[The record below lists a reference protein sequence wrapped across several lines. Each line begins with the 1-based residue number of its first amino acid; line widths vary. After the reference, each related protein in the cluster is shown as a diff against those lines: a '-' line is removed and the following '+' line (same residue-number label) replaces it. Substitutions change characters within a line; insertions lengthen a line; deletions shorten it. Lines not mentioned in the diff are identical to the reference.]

1 MTDADSPFDEWRTIM
16 QLGRL
21 IKSNNEIENGK
32 MFSYR
37 WNLTSK
43 FMVRL
48 ENNVNF
54 RPKKLEKDRFLKKF
68 GWNFKLYSSEHPEIR
83 MTKAT
88 VTWINV
94 YHTWANH
101 WEMREIKKFDKSL
114 HFLQNWKS
122 KMDKS
127 MSLIL
132 HVQLHASIDRYLRE
146 CDYIHSI
153 LMSREFASLKAL
165 LEGKAWVIFKDRK
178 GRRPN

>member
-1 MTDADSPFDEWRTIM
+1 M

-101 WEMREIKKFDKSL
+101 
-114 HFLQNWKS
+114 
-122 KMDKS
+122 
-127 MSLIL
+127 
-132 HVQLHASIDRYLRE
+132 
-146 CDYIHSI
+146 
-153 LMSREFASLKAL
+153 
-165 LEGKAWVIFKDRK
+165 
-178 GRRPN
+178 